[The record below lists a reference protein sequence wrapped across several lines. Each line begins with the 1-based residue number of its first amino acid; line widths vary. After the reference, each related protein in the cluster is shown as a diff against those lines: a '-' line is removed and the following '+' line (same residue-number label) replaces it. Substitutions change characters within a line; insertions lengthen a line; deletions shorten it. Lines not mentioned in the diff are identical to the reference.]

1 MMGKHKKIR
10 SAIFFFAA
18 AAALFL
24 GLAVKSAT
32 VYQTIGVCLLAL
44 ALFLA
49 VLGAIGLYALKKPK
63 LAKRLQT
70 LLLMLAALGVCLF
83 IALEI
88 PIISSARTDKAP
100 EAPYLIVLGAG
111 VDGKTPSLSLYN
123 RLTAA
128 KAYLE
133 AYPQAK
139 AVLSGGQGQGEEITE
154 AECMRLWLTQNG
166 ISPDRLLL
174 EEKSNST
181 ETNLINSLTIISA
194 QGGDPTGKIAVLSS
208 EYHLYRAKFM
218 ARQLG
223 AQPLGV
229 AGHTSNF
236 VLMVNYFIRE
246 AFAIVYLWIM

>member
-1 MMGKHKKIR
+1 M
-10 SAIFFFAA
+10 S
-18 AAALFL
+18 
-24 GLAVKSAT
+24 
-32 VYQTIGVCLLAL
+32 
-44 ALFLA
+44 
-49 VLGAIGLYALKKPK
+49 
-63 LAKRLQT
+63 
-70 LLLMLAALGVCLF
+70 
-83 IALEI
+83 
-88 PIISSARTDKAP
+88 
-100 EAPYLIVLGAG
+100 
-111 VDGKTPSLSLYN
+111 
-123 RLTAA
+123 
-128 KAYLE
+128 
-133 AYPQAK
+133 
-139 AVLSGGQGQGEEITE
+139 
-154 AECMRLWLTQNG
+154 LWLTQNG